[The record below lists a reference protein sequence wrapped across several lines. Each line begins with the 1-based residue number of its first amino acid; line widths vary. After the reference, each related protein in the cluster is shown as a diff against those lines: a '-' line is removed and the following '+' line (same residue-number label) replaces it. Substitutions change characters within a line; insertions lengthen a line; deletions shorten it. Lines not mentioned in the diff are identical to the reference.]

1 MSLIVSLAWNFVM
14 QKNFVY
20 RPTRFDPFAI
30 RMVDALTLKK
40 KKNTSDK

>member
-20 RPTRFDPFAI
+20 RPTSFDPYAI
-30 RMVDALTLKK
+30 RLVNALTLKQK
-40 KKNTSDK
+40 KKQSYK